1 MSIKKETLQVNK
13 QVTCKESETRSPA
26 FINARKK
33 CKVTKNF
40 ILILEFQNL
49 SNVTTGKK
57 KIFSKH
63 IETQKIY
70 IMFLG
75 KLLEDIASKTRTQ
88 QRERIKFQEIKV

>member
-1 MSIKKETLQVNK
+1 MQSYKKFYLNP
-13 QVTCKESETRSPA
+13 R
-26 FINARKK
+26 
-33 CKVTKNF
+33 
-40 ILILEFQNL
+40 ILEFI
-49 SNVTTGKK
+49 TCDHRKK

-88 QRERIKFQEIKV
+88 QRERKKFQEIKV

>member
-1 MSIKKETLQVNK
+1 MQSYKKFYLNP
-13 QVTCKESETRSPA
+13 R
-26 FINARKK
+26 
-33 CKVTKNF
+33 
-40 ILILEFQNL
+40 ILEFIKCDH
-49 SNVTTGKK
+49 GKK